1 MASEYSWVYFEDKME
16 VVRDKVIEIHEFY
29 NWTLSIADKRVADW
43 PLMDGISQTLALSG
57 LYLLIVWLGPIYM
70 QNKKPFNFR
79 WTLVIYNL
87 MLIILNFHIASEIFF
102 ASRAAN
108 YSYLCQSVS
117 YSYDQNE
124 MRIAKAIWWFYISK
138 LLEMLDTFFFILRKK
153 NSQITFLHVYHHVTM
168 FPIWWI
174 GTKWVAGGQ
183 SFLGAMLNSLVHILM
198 YSYYGLSAIG
208 PSVYPYLW
216 WKKYLTIIQLIQFIF
231 GMCHA
236 VQSLVSGCNFP
247 VWMHWALIFYGGSL
261 LLLFLNFYHK
271 SYLNK
276 KNKSSQNASVS
287 CNGLPHTEDTSNNTI
302 PSSPLSRDTILRR
315 RSLHPHDHQ

>member
-1 MASEYSWVYFEDKME
+1 M
-16 VVRDKVIEIHEFY
+16 
-29 NWTLSIADKRVADW
+29 
-43 PLMDGISQTLALSG
+43 
-57 LYLLIVWLGPIYM
+57 LIV
-70 QNKKPFNFR
+70 
-79 WTLVIYNL
+79 
-87 MLIILNFHIASEIFF
+87 LNFHIASEIFF

-117 YSYDQNE
+117 YSYDPNE
-124 MRIAKAIWWFYISK
+124 MRVI
-138 LLEMLDTFFFILRKK
+138 
-153 NSQITFLHVYHHVTM
+153 
-168 FPIWWI
+168 
-174 GTKWVAGGQ
+174 
-183 SFLGAMLNSLVHILM
+183 HILM

-236 VQSLVSGCNFP
+236 FQSLGRGCNFP

-315 RSLHPHDHQ
+315 RSLHPHDH